1 MPTTVAIAGLTGKFA
16 QCIASSLQAYPDV
29 FIRGYCRSPQKLPHS
44 LLLAR
49 NIKVIKG
56 EIDDRVAARLFVKGA
71 NVVICC
77 YFGSSAV
84 MVQGQKVL
92 IDACEELNVP
102 RYIASDFAVDYTN
115 IPANAIFP
123 KDSARIIREYLA
135 SKRTVAGVHILTGGL
150 METFWSE
157 FFGCWDRTTRSL
169 SFWGTGEETWDLTTY
184 ETAAAYTPAVALD
197 KSAVG
202 VLRFRGDRKTILEIK
217 DCFEKVYTAP
227 LNLVSLGSIEELH
240 TTVLDSFRKN
250 PSDVMSWAPK
260 QNQLVQNSRSPL
272 LDKIVSFTACQPD
285 SMETKQFINRFSSWI
300 SQRYQQRCLD
310 TEPLPGLVQ
319 FNITR
324 SLVINAQI
332 LGYTS
337 ERMAPSARSSLTS
350 LNISKSYFHA
360 LPASLQPT
368 ALQRSVHHHPWIDLL
383 PVAELRDNLLRQ
395 PETTYDAAQLCRD
408 MRGLQV
414 VSSGRG
420 GVIVWGE
427 PWDPHGWEVTE
438 AFVQKWPW
446 VVRGSR
452 SLLQSTNYWRAQ
464 RGEPALSFQNYPA
477 ANGGAN
483 PRVHEVEE
491 HLGSP
496 A

>member
-56 EIDDRVAARLFVKGA
+56 EIDDRVAAGLFVKGA

-135 SKRTVAGVHILTGGL
+135 SKGTVAGVHILTGGL

-184 ETAAAYTPAVALD
+184 ETAAAYTAAVALD

-260 QNQLVQNSRSPL
+260 CFAYWCIQPEAQLGDTLDNDRYESVQATDLRAFFLSHAVDEL
-272 LDKIVSFTACQPD
+272 HCADQ
-285 SMETKQFINRFSSWI
+285 E
-300 SQRYQQRCLD
+300 
-310 TEPLPGLVQ
+310 
-319 FNITR
+319 
-324 SLVINAQI
+324 
-332 LGYTS
+332 LGY
-337 ERMAPSARSSLTS
+337 R
-350 LNISKSYFHA
+350 N
-360 LPASLQPT
+360 
-368 ALQRSVHHHPWIDLL
+368 
-383 PVAELRDNLLRQ
+383 
-395 PETTYDAAQLCRD
+395 
-408 MRGLQV
+408 
-414 VSSGRG
+414 
-420 GVIVWGE
+420 
-427 PWDPHGWEVTE
+427 
-438 AFVQKWPW
+438 
-446 VVRGSR
+446 
-452 SLLQSTNYWRAQ
+452 
-464 RGEPALSFQNYPA
+464 
-477 ANGGAN
+477 
-483 PRVHEVEE
+483 
-491 HLGSP
+491 
-496 A
+496 

>member
-1 MPTTVAIAGLTGKFA
+1 MGSTAFRLTMSAQQIPLQFMP
-16 QCIASSLQAYPDV
+16 QQLQAGDRDDWTGITDPKE
-29 FIRGYCRSPQKLPHS
+29 RKKLQ
-44 LLLAR
+44 
-49 NIKVIKG
+49 
-56 EIDDRVAARLFVKGA
+56 DRVNQRARRQRKKPKLLV
-71 NVVICC
+71 
-77 YFGSSAV
+77 YSAP
-84 MVQGQKVL
+84 
-92 IDACEELNVP
+92 C
-102 RYIASDFAVDYTN
+102 R
-115 IPANAIFP
+115 PARH
-123 KDSARIIREYLA
+123 DS
-135 SKRTVAGVHILTGGL
+135 GN
-150 METFWSE
+150 
-157 FFGCWDRTTRSL
+157 
-169 SFWGTGEETWDLTTY
+169 
-184 ETAAAYTPAVALD
+184 
-197 KSAVG
+197 
-202 VLRFRGDRKTILEIK
+202 TILNN
-217 DCFEKVYTAP
+217 P
-227 LNLVSLGSIEELH
+227 QLNLLRQ
-240 TTVLDSFRKN
+240 D
-250 PSDVMSWAPK
+250 
-260 QNQLVQNSRSPL
+260 QLVQNSRSPL

-285 SMETKQFINRFSSWI
+285 SMETEQFINQFSSWI
-300 SQRYQQRCLD
+300 SQRYEQRCLD

-324 SLVINAQI
+324 SLVVNAKL

-350 LNISKSYFHA
+350 LSISESYFHA
-360 LPASLQPT
+360 FPASLQPT
-368 ALQRSVHHHPWIDLL
+368 ALQRNVHHHPWIDLL

-395 PETTYDAAQLCRD
+395 LETTYNAAQLCRD

-414 VSSGRG
+414 VSSGHG
-420 GVIVWGE
+420 DVIVWGE

-464 RGEPALSFQNYPA
+464 RGEPALSFQSYPA

>member
-1 MPTTVAIAGLTGKFA
+1 MSAQQIPLQFMP
-16 QCIASSLQAYPDV
+16 QQLQAGDRDDWTGITDPKE
-29 FIRGYCRSPQKLPHS
+29 RKKLQ
-44 LLLAR
+44 
-49 NIKVIKG
+49 
-56 EIDDRVAARLFVKGA
+56 DRVNQRAR
-71 NVVICC
+71 
-77 YFGSSAV
+77 
-84 MVQGQKVL
+84 
-92 IDACEELNVP
+92 
-102 RYIASDFAVDYTN
+102 
-115 IPANAIFP
+115 
-123 KDSARIIREYLA
+123 
-135 SKRTVAGVHILTGGL
+135 H
-150 METFWSE
+150 
-157 FFGCWDRTTRSL
+157 
-169 SFWGTGEETWDLTTY
+169 
-184 ETAAAYTPAVALD
+184 
-197 KSAVG
+197 
-202 VLRFRGDRKTILEIK
+202 
-217 DCFEKVYTAP
+217 
-227 LNLVSLGSIEELH
+227 
-240 TTVLDSFRKN
+240 
-250 PSDVMSWAPK
+250 
-260 QNQLVQNSRSPL
+260 
-272 LDKIVSFTACQPD
+272 

-414 VSSGRG
+414 VNSGRG

-452 SLLQSTNYWRAQ
+452 NLLQSTNYWRAQ